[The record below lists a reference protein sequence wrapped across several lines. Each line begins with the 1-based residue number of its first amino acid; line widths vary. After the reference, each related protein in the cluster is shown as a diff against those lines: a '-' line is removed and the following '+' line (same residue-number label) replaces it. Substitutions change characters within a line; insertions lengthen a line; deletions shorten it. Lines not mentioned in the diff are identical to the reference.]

1 MARAACT
8 FRERDVTR
16 AIRAAEAAGKKIRKV
31 EVWRFDKGGKV
42 VIVKV
47 VIVIAQNDDDAAV
60 DSEKNEWDAEYGADQ
75 TKVR

>member
-16 AIRAAEAAGKKIRKV
+16 AIRAVEAAGKKIRKV
-31 EVWRFDKGGKV
+31 S
-42 VIVKV
+42 
-47 VIVIAQNDDDAAV
+47 IVIEIAQDDDAATV
-60 DSEKNEWDAEYGADQ
+60 NSESNEWDAEYGADQ

>member
-16 AIRAAEAAGKKIRKV
+16 AIRAVEAAGKKIRKV
-31 EVWRFDKGGKV
+31 S
-42 VIVKV
+42 
-47 VIVIAQNDDDAAV
+47 IVIEIAQDDDAATV
-60 DSEKNEWDAEYGADQ
+60 DSERNEWDAEYGADQ

>member
-16 AIRAAEAAGKKIRKV
+16 AIRAVEAAGKKIRKV
-31 EVWRFDKGGKV
+31 S
-42 VIVKV
+42 
-47 VIVIAQNDDDAAV
+47 IVIEIAQDDDAATV
-60 DSEKNEWDAEYGADQ
+60 DSERNEWDAEYGPDQ

>member
-16 AIRAAEAAGKKIRKV
+16 AIRAVEAAGKKIRKV
-31 EVWRFDKGGKV
+31 S
-42 VIVKV
+42 
-47 VIVIAQNDDDAAV
+47 IVIEIAQDDDAATV
-60 DSEKNEWDAEYGADQ
+60 DSERNEWDVEYGPDQ

>member
-1 MARAACT
+1 MARGPCT

-16 AIRAAEAAGKKIRKV
+16 AIRGVEAAGKKIRKV
-31 EVWRFDKGGKV
+31 EVDKDG
-42 VIVKV
+42 KV
-47 VIVIAQNDDDAAV
+47 VIVIAQDDDDAAV